1 VELGVDIARIRE
13 IEEAAAR
20 AWPAEERV
28 EREGWVLRASAGVTR
43 RANSVLPVG
52 GNPEASLPA
61 LVRDVEAWYCA
72 RGLPVRF
79 QMTPAAQP
87 ENLDEFLEGKGY
99 VVTDRT
105 QVQTVALASLSS
117 LPPVTV
123 DLSPDRSD
131 LWEEVFAGAE
141 ELSPHAF
148 RHRRRLLNRIP
159 QPRAFA
165 IASIRHEPIA
175 VGLCAAE
182 GPWAGLFGLATLP
195 EWRRQGAGA
204 AIVKALAQWSQAQ
217 GAREMYLQVREDNEP
232 AQHFYRRLG
241 FELAYHYHYRELDWP

>member
-1 VELGVDIARIRE
+1 MDIARIRE

-52 GNPEASLPA
+52 GNPDASLPG
-61 LVRDVEAWYCA
+61 LVRDVEAWYCQ

-79 QMTPAAQP
+79 QMTPSAQP
-87 ENLDEFLEGKGY
+87 TNLDEYLEAKGY

-105 QVQTVALASLSS
+105 QVQTMDLAPLLS
-117 LPPVTV
+117 LPARSISV
-123 DLSPDRSD
+123 DLSSDRSD

-148 RHRRRLLNRIP
+148 RHRRRLLGRIP
-159 QPRAFA
+159 SPRCFA

-182 GPWAGLFGLATLP
+182 GNWSGLFGLATLP
-195 EWRRQGAGA
+195 EWRRQRAGT
-204 AIVKALAQWSQAQ
+204 AIVRALAQWSEAQ
-217 GAREMYLQVREDNEP
+217 GAREMYLQVREDNDE
-232 AQHFYRRLG
+232 AQHLYRRLG